1 MYISLYNTHCE
12 LKQYEFKII
21 NGNKALSAASL
32 NDGIRCFIFLCK
44 KCNCKKELLAWKWK
58 YINVYY
64 TYNIV
69 IKLKTLLEIQNF

>member
-32 NDGIRCFIFLCK
+32 NDGIRCFIFFMQK
-44 KCNCKKELLAWKWK
+44 
-58 YINVYY
+58 INLRRNYRY
-64 TYNIV
+64 ENGNI
-69 IKLKTLLEIQNF
+69 

>member
-21 NGNKALSAASL
+21 NCNKALSAASL

-69 IKLKTLLEIQNF
+69 IELKTLLEIQNF